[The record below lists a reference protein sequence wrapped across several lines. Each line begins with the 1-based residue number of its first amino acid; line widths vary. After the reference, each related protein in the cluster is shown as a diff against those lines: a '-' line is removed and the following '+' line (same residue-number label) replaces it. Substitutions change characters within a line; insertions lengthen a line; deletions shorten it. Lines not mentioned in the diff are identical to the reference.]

1 MDAAEVPLPAP
12 VGEVLLRLMSCPDL
26 ASKAWIWQQYDN
38 TVMGDTVAG
47 SGGDA
52 AVVRV
57 HGTGKALAITTD
69 CTPRYV
75 VADPVRG
82 GAQAVAEAWRNL
94 TAVGATPLA
103 ITDNM
108 NFGNPEQ
115 PRIMRQFVGAIPGM
129 AGACRTRD
137 YQGVSAHVPLYNAT
151 LGEAPTPTPT

>member
-1 MDAAEVPLPAP
+1 M
-12 VGEVLLRLMSCPDL
+12 LMSCPDL

-94 TAVGATPLA
+94 TAVGATPPA
-103 ITDNM
+103 ITDTM
-108 NFGNPEQ
+108 NFGNPAKLRTMDQ
-115 PRIMRQFVGAIPGM
+115 L
-129 AGACRTRD
+129 AGEIQAKADACRQLDIQNRS
-137 YQGVSAHVPLYNAT
+137 GHVHLNHNTLRHAT
-151 LGEAPTPTPT
+151 YPKHALR